1 MSDLNKD
8 LKDLLDAA
16 RTAIDVLR
24 NNAERLE
31 IQGQDNS
38 PERNAIKRLNMAIQ
52 LIEYDLYTSGELDE
66 RWDWRL

>member
-16 RTAIDVLR
+16 REAIDVLR
-24 NNAERLE
+24 SNAERLE
-31 IQGQDNS
+31 IQGQDHS
-38 PERNAIKRLNMAIQ
+38 AERKAIQRLNMAIQ
-52 LIEYDLYTSGELDE
+52 LVEYDLYKIGELDE